1 MDLNIDN
8 YKALIFDM
16 DGTLFDTM
24 GMWAELD
31 RKFFKDRSMPY
42 PEGLEKAVSGLSM
55 DETADYFLSHF
66 DIKEN
71 KKELKSIWNHMAY
84 DFYHDEAKLKP
95 GALEL
100 LKYLRKKNI
109 KSALA
114 TSNSRELVNAC
125 FEGNDLFDYFDVIV
139 TSNEVSHGKPAPD
152 IYLMASQ
159 MLSVAPSDCLVFE
172 DVINGI
178 NAGLGAGM
186 TVCGIDDDNS
196 SDTSS
201 IKRKLANYYIKDFTG
216 LIKNERI

>member
-8 YKALIFDM
+8 YKAVIFDM

-24 GMWAELD
+24 GMWSELD
-31 RKFFKDRSMPY
+31 RKFFEERKMPY
-42 PEGLEKAVSGLSM
+42 PENLQKAVSGLSM

-66 DIKEN
+66 TLKES

-84 DFYHDEAKLKP
+84 DFYHDEARLKP
-95 GALEL
+95 GALDL
-100 LKYLRKKNI
+100 LKYLRNKNI

-125 FEGNDLFDYFDVIV
+125 FEGNDMFDYFDVIV

-152 IYLMASQ
+152 IYLLASQ
-159 MLSVAPSDCLVFE
+159 MLSVYPSDCLVFE

-178 NAGLGAGM
+178 DAGLGAGM
-186 TVCGIDDDNS
+186 TVCGIDDINS
-196 SDTSS
+196 IDTAPL
-201 IKRKLANYYIKDFTG
+201 KREKANFYIKDFRG
-216 LIKNERI
+216 LVKND